1 MENLLKKQLI
11 NFFVGNCG
19 GIKYFLYLCSRNR
32 VRQLVAMVHTT
43 PLNGQAPNAV
53 YGRSDAPRC
62 SFRSKAKVNCF
73 LHALRSDYRYTS
85 SPPEKRIKD
94 SKDLKDPKD
103 PKDPKDITKK
113 LTTEY

>member
-43 PLNGQAPNAV
+43 PLNGRAPNA
-53 YGRSDAPRC
+53 S
-62 SFRSKAKVNCF
+62 
-73 LHALRSDYRYTS
+73 ALRSDYHSVS
-85 SPPEKRIKD
+85 SPPDKINKALHSSVGHRKINEKNVFD
-94 SKDLKDPKD
+94 FFVSEACFCENP
-103 PKDPKDITKK
+103 
-113 LTTEY
+113 

>member
-1 MENLLKKQLI
+1 MQKKRPEER
-11 NFFVGNCG
+11 FFSSEYRVVSSEC
-19 GIKYFLYLCSRNR
+19 R

-85 SPPEKRIKD
+85 SPPEMERD
-94 SKDLKDPKD
+94 SKD
-103 PKDPKDITKK
+103 
-113 LTTEY
+113 Y